1 MKTQKEVRKV
11 SGVAVNDYDCIVSG
25 VLRVYPVHATKVL
38 FSAAIAIS
46 GTMLVLALNL
56 RVD

>member
-1 MKTQKEVRKV
+1 MKILSVVRKV

-25 VLRVYPVHATKVL
+25 VLWVYPVRATKVL
-38 FSAAIAIS
+38 FSAAIAIA

>member
-1 MKTQKEVRKV
+1 MKTLSVATTH
-11 SGVAVNDYDCIVSG
+11 SGVAADDYYCIVSG

>member
-1 MKTQKEVRKV
+1 MKIQSVVRKV

-25 VLRVYPVHATKVL
+25 VLRVYPVRATKAL
-38 FSAAIAIS
+38 FSAAIAIA

>member
-1 MKTQKEVRKV
+1 MKIQSVVRKV

-25 VLRVYPVHATKVL
+25 VLRVYPVRATKVL
-38 FSAAIAIS
+38 FSAAIAIA

>member
-1 MKTQKEVRKV
+1 MRKV